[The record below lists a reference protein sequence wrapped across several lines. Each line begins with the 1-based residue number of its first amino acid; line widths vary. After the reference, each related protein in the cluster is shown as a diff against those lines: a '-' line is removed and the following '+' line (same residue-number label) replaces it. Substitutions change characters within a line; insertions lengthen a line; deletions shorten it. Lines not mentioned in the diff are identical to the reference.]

1 MGCNS
6 YALSRAARRP
16 PCWPKVSSEGTY
28 EDRCESRLAMRG
40 QCALSA
46 PRRPHPT
53 RGLPALRFA
62 RRNPCAGA
70 PLREQC
76 QQVSQQGSSLR
87 ATNAL
92 QRSDRSQRGN
102 VGEHEVYLQR
112 RKSAPPQRPAPLRQL
127 IMEPGDNAG
136 VGRRGGEGGTGCA
149 DVSPEHPAFYGPS
162 DELTWQPQQR
172 PSTCRT

>member
-1 MGCNS
+1 MSPGWLCVAS
-6 YALSRAARRP
+6 AR
-16 PCWPKVSSEGTY
+16 C
-28 EDRCESRLAMRG
+28 RLPG
-40 QCALSA
+40 G
-46 PRRPHPT
+46 HT
-53 RGLPALRFA
+53 RHGD
-62 RRNPCAGA
+62 
-70 PLREQC
+70 C
-76 QQVSQQGSSLR
+76 QPFVSQDETHVLGPLLGSNASRSASQGSSLR

-102 VGEHEVYLQR
+102 VGEREVYLQR

-127 IMEPGDNAG
+127 ITEPGDNAG